1 MLFFAAVLAIFI
13 GMAVGLLG
21 GGGSILTTPLL
32 LYGLGFEPRQAIAGS
47 LLVVAMTSAFGL
59 IQHAKAGNVRW
70 RTGLIFG
77 CAGMVGAFSGGQVGS
92 HLPGGLLLAAFA
104 GMMAVTAIAMVRG
117 RAKVA
122 GDAHGGRPIVRILID
137 GFVVGFVT
145 GLVGAG
151 GGFLVVPA
159 LVLLGGLRMQLA
171 VGTSLLVVTMK
182 SLAGFAGYAVT
193 FGGGHFMQ
201 FTGVEG
207 LDWSAVLVIAGM
219 AMCGAVFGS
228 TLSRRVHPDRLRRGF
243 GWFVLTMAFFILAQ
257 ETGSDVID
265 FAQGSDLHTL
275 ETLAGVAL
283 ISVGISAAV
292 RWPAKTP
299 IADFDVAATEGR
311 DLISR

>member
-1 MLFFAAVLAIFI
+1 MIAVAAFLAIFI

-32 LYGLGFEPRQAIAGS
+32 VYGLGFEPKQAIAAS
-47 LLVVAMTSAFGL
+47 LLVVALTSAFGL

-70 RTGLIFG
+70 RTGIVFG
-77 CAGMVGAFSGGQVGS
+77 CAGMVGAFTGGQIGS

-104 GMMAVTAIAMVRG
+104 GMMGVTAIAMLRG
-117 RAKVA
+117 RAKIA
-122 GDAHGGRPIVRILID
+122 GTAHSGRPLARILLD
-137 GFVVGFVT
+137 GFVVGLVT

-159 LVLLGGLRMQLA
+159 LVLLGGLEMQHA

-182 SLAGFAGYAVT
+182 SLAGFMGYAVQ
-193 FGGGHFMQ
+193 FGGGHLVR
-201 FTGVEG
+201 FTGVAG
-207 LDWSAVLVIAGM
+207 IDWSAVAAVALG
-219 AMCGAVFGS
+219 AMCGAVIGS
-228 TLSRRVHPDRLRRGF
+228 TVSRRIHPDKLRRGF
-243 GWFVLTMAFFILAQ
+243 GWFVLSMAFFILAQ
-257 ETGSDVID
+257 EIGADVLD

-283 ISVGISAAV
+283 ISAGITLAV

-299 IADFDVAATEGR
+299 IADFELNDQRERELAAQ
-311 DLISR
+311 